1 MSNGWLKLSAF
12 ALVGLIVSFLILGFT
27 STINPYNMNTQNGMN
42 MQGTMNAQNGMNMQG
57 TTNAQNGM
65 NMQGTMNNQ
74 SGMSMQDP
82 MSGSTMNGQSMNSSS
97 NMDIQSQLNQM
108 QQQLNQMQQQ
118 MQNSTSNSG
127 SMSGGGGMSMM

>member
-27 STINPYNMNTQNGMN
+27 STINPYNMNT
-42 MQGTMNAQNGMNMQG
+42 QNGMNMQG